1 MRVIGFTANAL
12 QYYVMDQLSDEDT
25 KRLNNYITEDEI
37 AYFGTDVDMILK
49 YRSLQEQIRK
59 IETEIEYLKYG
70 CSKEKILENIWPYK
84 IPNEE
89 S

>member
-1 MRVIGFTANAL
+1 MRTVGFTTNTLA
-12 QYYVMDQLSDEDT
+12 YYIMNQLSDEDA
-25 KRLNNYITEDEI
+25 KRLNGFITEDEV

-49 YRSLQEQIRK
+49 YRSLLEQLRK

-70 CSKEKILENIWPYK
+70 CSKEKILTDKWPYK